1 MIPAALVVVLL
12 GGGIGALLAGR
23 RPGWARGLAVAAL
36 AADLALA
43 AWAAAAPGVE
53 EASWPWIPRFGAG
66 LRLSLDSLSLALVFL
81 TLFLGLIAVAA
92 SWTEIRERVGFF
104 HFNLLWTLAGVVGVF
119 VAFDLLL
126 FYLFWEL
133 MLVPMT
139 FLIGIWGHERRL
151 AASLKFF
158 VFTQAGGLFL
168 LLAILALS
176 VLHERATGERTF
188 SYRSLL
194 GTPLGAGAEAWLLA
208 GFLGAFLVKLPA
220 VPLHAWLPDAH
231 TEAPTGGSVILA
243 GLLLKT
249 GGYGLLRF
257 AVPLVPGAAEAFAP
271 FGRALGA
278 VGILYGA
285 FLAFAQT
292 DLKRLVA
299 YTSVSH
305 MGFVLLGVFSRNEEG
320 LRGAV
325 AQMVGHGLAT
335 GALFLLAGAIEERT
349 RTRDLD
355 RLGGLWPS
363 VPRLGTAALF
373 FTAAGIGLPGLAPF
387 VGEFLTL
394 LGAYRREPAVA
405 ALAAGGVALST
416 LYGVRLFQQAFL
428 GPPRERWKLTDL
440 GPRELAAAGALA
452 AALAALGLF
461 PGPVLEAAR
470 PAAAALAGWAAK

>member
-1 MIPAALVVVLL
+1 MIPAGLIGVLL
-12 GGGIGALLAGR
+12 AGGVGALLAGR
-23 RPGWARGLAVAAL
+23 RAGLARSIAAASL
-36 AADLALA
+36 AAGLGLA
-43 AWAAAAPGVE
+43 AWAAATPGVE
-53 EASWPWIPRFGAG
+53 EVSWPWIPQFGAR
-66 LRLSLDSLSLALVFL
+66 LRLGLDSLSLALVFL
-81 TLFLGLIAVAA
+81 TFLLGLVAVAA

-119 VAFDLLL
+119 LALDLLL

-139 FLIGIWGHERRL
+139 FLIGIWGHERRR

-158 VFTQAGGLFL
+158 VFTQAGGLLL

-176 VLHERATGERTF
+176 LEHERVTGERTF
-188 SYRSLL
+188 AYRNLL
-194 GTPLGAGAEAWLLA
+194 GTPLRGAAEAWLWA

-257 AVPLVPGAAEAFAP
+257 GIPLFPGAAEAFAP
-271 FGRALGA
+271 LGRALGA
-278 VGILYGA
+278 VGVLYGA
-285 FLAFAQT
+285 FLAFGQS

-305 MGFVLLGVFSRNEEG
+305 MGFVLLGVFARNEDG
-320 LRGAV
+320 LRGVV
-325 AQMVGHGLAT
+325 AQMVAHGLAT
-335 GALFLLAGAIEERT
+335 GALFMMAGAIQERT

-355 RLGGLWPS
+355 RLGGLWS
-363 VPRLGTAALF
+363 AAPRLGAAALF
-373 FTAAGIGLPGLAPF
+373 FMAAGIGVPGLAPF

-394 LGAYRREPAVA
+394 LGAYRQDPALA
-405 ALAAGGVALST
+405 ALAAGGIALST
-416 LYGVRLFQQAFL
+416 LYGVRFFQQAFL
-428 GPPRERWKLTDL
+428 GPPRERWNPADL
-440 GPRELAAAGALA
+440 GPRELAAVGILA
-452 AALAALGLF
+452 AALVALGLF
-461 PGPVLEAAR
+461 PEPVLDAAR
-470 PAAAALAGWAAK
+470 PAWAGWGR

>member
-1 MIPAALVVVLL
+1 M
-12 GGGIGALLAGR
+12 AGR
-23 RPGWARGLAVAAL
+23 RPVLARGIAAASL
-36 AADLALA
+36 AAGLGLATW
-43 AWAAAAPGVE
+43 AWAAPGVE
-53 EASWPWIPRFGAG
+53 EASWPWVPQFGAR
-66 LRLSLDSLSLALVFL
+66 LRLGLDSLSLTLVFL
-81 TLFLGLIAVAA
+81 TFLLGLIAVAA

-119 VAFDLLL
+119 IALDLLL

-158 VFTQAGGLFL
+158 VFTQAGGLLL

-176 VLHERATGERTF
+176 LVHEQVTGKRTF
-188 SYRSLL
+188 AYRDLL
-194 GTPLGAGAEAWLLA
+194 GTPLGGTAEAWLWA

-220 VPLHAWLPDAH
+220 VPLHAWLPEAH

-257 AVPLVPGAAEAFAP
+257 GIPLFPGAAEAFAP
-271 FGRALGA
+271 WGRALGA
-278 VGILYGA
+278 VGVLYGA
-285 FLAFAQT
+285 FLAFGQS

-305 MGFVLLGVFSRNEEG
+305 MGFVLLGLFARNEDG

-325 AQMVGHGLAT
+325 AQMVAHGLAT
-335 GALFLLAGAIEERT
+335 GALFVVAGAIQERT

-355 RLGGLWPS
+355 RLGGLWS
-363 VPRLGTAALF
+363 AVPRLGTAALF
-373 FTAAGIGLPGLAPF
+373 FMAAGIGVPGLAPF
-387 VGEFLTL
+387 VGEVLIL
-394 LGAYRREPAVA
+394 LGAYRQDPALA
-405 ALAAGGVALST
+405 ALAAGGIALST
-416 LYGVRLFQQAFL
+416 LYGVRFFQQAFL
-428 GPPRERWKLTDL
+428 GPPRERWNLADL
-440 GPRELAAAGALA
+440 GPRELAAGGILA
-452 AALAALGLF
+452 AGLVALGLF
-461 PGPVLEAAR
+461 PGPVIEAAAG
-470 PAAAALAGWAAK
+470 AAAGGGR

>member
-1 MIPAALVVVLL
+1 MIPAGLIGVLL
-12 GGGIGALLAGR
+12 AGGVGALLAGR
-23 RPGWARGLAVAAL
+23 RPSLARGIAAAAL
-36 AADLALA
+36 AAGLGLA

-53 EASWPWIPRFGAG
+53 EVSWPWIPQFGARVLLG
-66 LRLSLDSLSLALVFL
+66 LDSLSLTFVLL
-81 TLFLGLIAVAA
+81 TFFLGLVAVAA

-119 VAFDLLL
+119 VSFDLLL

-139 FLIGIWGHERRL
+139 FLIGIWGHEGRL

-158 VFTQAGGLFL
+158 VFTQAGGLL
-168 LLAILALS
+168 LLVAILALS
-176 VLHERATGERTF
+176 LAHEGATGERTF
-188 SYRSLL
+188 AFRSLR
-194 GTPLGAGAEAWLLA
+194 GAPLGAAAEAWLLA

-249 GGYGLLRF
+249 GGYGLVRF
-257 AVPLVPGAAEAFAP
+257 GLPLFPGAAEAFAP

-278 VGILYGA
+278 VGVLYGA
-285 FLAFAQT
+285 FLAFGQS

-305 MGFVLLGVFSRNEEG
+305 MGFVLLGVFSRDEDG

-325 AQMVGHGLAT
+325 AQMVAHGLSA
-335 GALFLLAGAIEERT
+335 GALFMVAGAIQERA
-349 RTRDLD
+349 RTRDLE
-355 RLGGLWPS
+355 RLGGLWPAA
-363 VPRLGTAALF
+363 PRLGTAALF
-373 FTAAGIGLPGLAPF
+373 FIAAGIGLPGLGPF

-394 LGAYRREPAVA
+394 LGAYRRDPAVA
-405 ALAAGGVALST
+405 ALAAGGIALST
-416 LYGVRLFQQAFL
+416 LYGVRFFQQAFL
-428 GPPRERWKLTDL
+428 GPPRERWTLADL

-452 AALAALGLF
+452 AGLAALGLF
-461 PGPVLEAAR
+461 PGPVLEAVR
-470 PAAAALAGWAAK
+470 AGWVR